1 MLITVHGEHTLELA
15 PERGTLRLGAQHEG
29 SSADEVMEA
38 LQRTLGELVAA
49 LDELAARAPSPV
61 VRRTVGTPRTHH
73 WTDHLPDGVRAVRH
87 VAAATVTVEL
97 DDPRTLADQ
106 ARRWGERTDVQVEGV
121 EWSLTEQTRAART
134 EEVLTAAV
142 ADATARAAV
151 YARAAGRGEPQ
162 LVELADPGLLG
173 GVGGDAGG
181 MAGSGGG
188 VRALAASAET
198 VDPEPAP
205 LRIRARVHA
214 RFEA

>member
-1 MLITVHGEHTLELA
+1 MLITVHGENTLEIA

-97 DDPRTLADQ
+97 DDPRALADQ

-121 EWSLTEQTRAART
+121 EWSLTEETRAART

-151 YARAAGRGEPQ
+151 YARAAGRGGASR
-162 LVELADPGLLG
+162 VRRPGG
-173 GVGGDAGG
+173 PRG
-181 MAGSGGG
+181 
-188 VRALAASAET
+188 
-198 VDPEPAP
+198 
-205 LRIRARVHA
+205 
-214 RFEA
+214 

>member
-15 PERGTLRLGAQHEG
+15 PEHGTLRLGAQHEG

-49 LDELAARAPSPV
+49 LDELAARTPSPV
-61 VRRTVGTPRTHH
+61 VHRTVGTPRTHH

-87 VAAATVTVEL
+87 VAAATV
-97 DDPRTLADQ
+97 A
-106 ARRWGERTDVQVEGV
+106 
-121 EWSLTEQTRAART
+121 
-134 EEVLTAAV
+134 
-142 ADATARAAV
+142 
-151 YARAAGRGEPQ
+151 
-162 LVELADPGLLG
+162 VELADPGLLG

-181 MAGSGGG
+181 MAESGGG